1 MITFLCLLS
10 IYQFIANV
18 NHFENLLLNEIM
30 WPKTWTAAKD
40 FFLLFPK
47 LTFILLYVSK
57 YKSILLRVYSNLL
70 FYKDFSGNTISEIK
84 ICLNIDDVFKLFE
97 IVLANFHDKFHKKLK
112 RRCYIFIFF
121 CLFVCF
127 LLLFFWRKGPWR
139 NVCIGPLYHIYQYFE
154 IHAKQIKR
162 IAAFLKSYCVNFYP
176 FLFLNKILISNQWK
190 VIRFWGLQQIED

>member
-1 MITFLCLLS
+1 M
-10 IYQFIANV
+10 AK
-18 NHFENLLLNEIM
+18 NLNSC
-30 WPKTWTAAKD
+30 KRY

-121 CLFVCF
+121 CLFVFVFFFCF
-127 LLLFFWRKGPWR
+127 FEEKDHGAMSVLTP
-139 NVCIGPLYHIYQYFE
+139 CIIYINILRFMQS
-154 IHAKQIKR
+154 K
-162 IAAFLKSYCVNFYP
+162 LKELQP
-176 FLFLNKILISNQWK
+176 F
-190 VIRFWGLQQIED
+190 

>member
-1 MITFLCLLS
+1 MLLKNDHFFVFVKYLSVHCQCEPFWKFITKWN
-10 IYQFIANV
+10 YMAK
-18 NHFENLLLNEIM
+18 NLNSC
-30 WPKTWTAAKD
+30 KRY

-121 CLFVCF
+121 CLFVF
-127 LLLFFWRKGPWR
+127 VVFF
-139 NVCIGPLYHIYQYFE
+139 V
-154 IHAKQIKR
+154 
-162 IAAFLKSYCVNFYP
+162 FLKKRTMVQCLYWPLVSY
-176 FLFLNKILISNQWK
+176 IS
-190 VIRFWGLQQIED
+190 IFWDSCKAN